1 MTTQAIT
8 LENCHEYL
16 EFRAIENDE
25 DLNQFKVHWDCENDP
40 LNELLRL
47 EFSYKLEEGIKRKS
61 LKWVNELKRL
71 VRWQKGGEL
80 LIGFDYFNDGD
91 VFVAVLIEGDKDVPM
106 MKIDSNG
113 YVSMRTYDNYS
124 TDQTDKSSFF
134 VRILSLHNDQV
145 YAELEP
151 TGSVAL

>member
-91 VFVAVLIEGDKDVPM
+91 VFVAVLIE
-106 MKIDSNG
+106 
-113 YVSMRTYDNYS
+113 
-124 TDQTDKSSFF
+124 
-134 VRILSLHNDQV
+134 
-145 YAELEP
+145 
-151 TGSVAL
+151 